1 MCSMKFY
8 VDQDVISV
16 NASGLEDNIKKD
28 LKEIRE
34 DMDWIYLSQYRDKWQ
49 AVVNT
54 VMNLGEP

>member
-1 MCSMKFY
+1 MKFY